1 MIQVVVGVVVAV
13 LIIVVV
19 VVVSRSSII
28 ITDNPECSTFK
39 APQHTKT
46 FEIEQI
52 IDDNP

>member
-1 MIQVVVGVVVAV
+1 MIQVLVIVAV
-13 LIIVVV
+13 LVIVVV

-46 FEIEQI
+46 FETEQI